1 MSIGTRLK
9 RSWNAFF
16 NKDPTPYV
24 PKDEGSSYSYRPDRV
39 RFTFG
44 NERSTITQVYNRIAV
59 DCAAIDIQ
67 HIKLDDQK
75 RFNGVMDSKLNDA
88 LTVSANIDQTGRA
101 LIQDIVMTMLDQGD
115 VCVVPYDIN
124 GNADIWHATSFDVI
138 EMRVARIITW
148 HPQSVDVEIYSPISG
163 QKERMNYLPKRNV
176 AIIANPFYSIMNEP
190 SATIRR
196 LTRKLSLLDM
206 TDDQNASGKLDLII
220 QLPYTIKTPNK
231 RAQAEARRK
240 DIEMQLSGSKYGIAY
255 TDGTEKVVQLNRSIE
270 NNLQKQV
277 EYWQEL
283 VYSQLG
289 ITQSILDSTADEKTF
304 QNYYSRT
311 VEPIVQAIVDEFKRK
326 FLSQTARTQGQS
338 IQFFRDP
345 FKLIPASQ
353 LPDMVDKFKRN
364 AVMTSNEWRQIL
376 RMMPSD
382 NPDADR
388 LENPNISK
396 SKEQLAMQYGE
407 DGGMD
412 PSQFL
417 ESVPTQT
424 GTPSETVGGSA
435 PAPEDALEAFLSG
448 FENVNPD
455 EMTDEVKDKLA
466 EYLDELEKKLSEVT

>member
-1 MSIGTRLK
+1 MAFTERLK

-16 NKDPTPYV
+16 NKDPTPRV
-24 PKDEGSSYSYRPDRV
+24 SNNEGSSYSYRPDRV

-44 NERSTITQVYNRIAV
+44 NERSTITQVYNKIAV

-67 HIKLDDQK
+67 HIKLDEQK
-75 RFNGVMDSKLNDA
+75 RFNGVIDSKLNECF
-88 LTVSANIDQTGRA
+88 TVSANIDQTGRA

-115 VCVVPYDIN
+115 VCVVPYDIY
-124 GNADIWHATSFDVI
+124 GNADIWHATAFDVN
-138 EMRVARIITW
+138 EMRVARIVTW
-148 HPQSVDVEIYSPISG
+148 HPQTVDVEIYSPISG

-176 AIIANPFYSIMNEP
+176 AIIQNPFYAIMNEP

-220 QLPYTIKTPNK
+220 QLPYTIKSPTK
-231 RAQAEARRK
+231 KAQAEARRK

-255 TDGTEKVVQLNRSIE
+255 TDGTEKVTQLNRSIE

-289 ITQSILDSTADEKTF
+289 ITQSILDNTADEKTF

-311 VEPIVQAIVDEFKRK
+311 VEPIIQAVVDEFKRK
-326 FLSQTARTQGQS
+326 FLTRTARTQGQS

-396 SKEQLAMQYGE
+396 SNEQLAMENGE
-407 DGGMD
+407 TGVDPRALVEGSGGG
-412 PSQFL
+412 
-417 ESVPTQT
+417 EEVPMEINDTT
-424 GTPSETVGGSA
+424 
-435 PAPEDALEAFLSG
+435 
-448 FENVNPD
+448 
-455 EMTDEVKDKLA
+455 KDTLA
-466 EYLDELEKKLSEVT
+466 AYLDELEKKLDGMV

>member
-1 MSIGTRLK
+1 MAFTERLK

-16 NKDPTPYV
+16 NKDPTPRV
-24 PKDEGSSYSYRPDRV
+24 SNNEGSSYSYRPDRV

-44 NERSTITQVYNRIAV
+44 NERSTITQVYNKIAV

-75 RFNGVMDSKLNDA
+75 RFNGVVDSRLNECF
-88 LTVSANIDQTGRA
+88 TVSANIDQTGRA

-115 VCVVPYDIN
+115 VCVVPYDIY
-124 GNADIWHATSFDVI
+124 GNSDIWHATAFDVN
-138 EMRVARIITW
+138 EMRVARIVTW
-148 HPQSVDVEIYSPISG
+148 HPQTVDVEIYSPFTG
-163 QKERMNYLPKRNV
+163 RKERMNDLPKRNV
-176 AIIANPFYSIMNEP
+176 AIIQNPFYAIMNEP

-220 QLPYTIKTPNK
+220 QLPYTIKSPTRK
-231 RAQAEARRK
+231 AQAEARRK

-255 TDGTEKVVQLNRSIE
+255 TDSTEKVTQLNRSLE

-289 ITQSILDSTADEKTF
+289 ITQSILDNTADEKTF

-311 VEPIVQAIVDEFKRK
+311 VEPIIQAVVDEFKRK
-326 FLSQTARTQGQS
+326 FLTRTARTQGQS

-345 FKLIPASQ
+345 FRLIPASQ

-396 SKEQLAMQYGE
+396 SNEQLAMENGE
-407 DGGMD
+407 TGVD
-412 PSQFL
+412 PQ
-417 ESVPTQT
+417 
-424 GTPSETVGGSA
+424 A
-435 PAPEDALEAFLSG
+435 
-448 FENVNPD
+448 
-455 EMTDEVKDKLA
+455 LA
-466 EYLDELEKKLSEVT
+466 EGSGDGEEVPMELNDTTKDTLAAYLDELEKKLDGMV

>member
-1 MSIGTRLK
+1 MAFAERLK

-16 NKDPTPYV
+16 NKDPTPRV
-24 PKDEGSSYSYRPDRV
+24 SNNEGSSYSYRPDRV

-44 NERSTITQVYNRIAV
+44 NERSTITQVYNKIAV

-75 RFNGVMDSKLNDA
+75 RFNGVVDSKLNECF
-88 LTVSANIDQTGRA
+88 TVSANIDQTGRA

-115 VCVVPYDIN
+115 VCVVPYDIY
-124 GNADIWHATSFDVI
+124 GNSDIWHATAFDVN
-138 EMRVARIITW
+138 EMRVARIVTW
-148 HPQSVDVEIYSPISG
+148 HPQTVDVEIYSPFTG
-163 QKERMNYLPKRNV
+163 RKERMNYLPKRNV
-176 AIIANPFYSIMNEP
+176 AIIQNPFYAIMNEP

-220 QLPYTIKTPNK
+220 QLPYTIKSPTRK
-231 RAQAEARRK
+231 AQAEARRK

-255 TDGTEKVVQLNRSIE
+255 TDGTEKVTQLNRSIE

-289 ITQSILDSTADEKTF
+289 ITQSILDNTADEKTF

-326 FLSQTARTQGQS
+326 FLTQTARTQGQS

-345 FKLIPASQ
+345 FRLIPASQ

-396 SKEQLAMQYGE
+396 SNEQLAMENGE
-407 DGGMD
+407 TGVDPQALVEGSGGGEEIPMEIND
-412 PSQFL
+412 
-417 ESVPTQT
+417 TT
-424 GTPSETVGGSA
+424 
-435 PAPEDALEAFLSG
+435 
-448 FENVNPD
+448 
-455 EMTDEVKDKLA
+455 KDTLA
-466 EYLDELEKKLSEVT
+466 AYLDELEKKLDGMV

>member
-1 MSIGTRLK
+1 MAFTERLK

-16 NKDPTPYV
+16 NKDPTPYASSN
-24 PKDEGSSYSYRPDRV
+24 EGSSYSYRPDRV

-44 NERSTITQVYNRIAV
+44 NERSTITQVYNKIAV

-75 RFNGVMDSKLNDA
+75 RFNGVMDSRLNEA

-115 VCVVPYDIN
+115 VCVVPYDIY
-124 GNADIWHATSFDVI
+124 GNADIWHATTFDVN
-138 EMRVARIITW
+138 EMRVARIVTW
-148 HPQSVDVEIYSPISG
+148 HPQTVDVEIYSPISG

-176 AIIANPFYSIMNEP
+176 AIIQNPFYAIMNEP

-196 LTRKLSLLDM
+196 LSRKLSLLDM

-220 QLPYTIKTPNK
+220 QLPYTIKSPTRK
-231 RAQAEARRK
+231 AQAEARRK
-240 DIEMQLSGSKYGIAY
+240 DIEMQLAGSKYGIAY
-255 TDGTEKVVQLNRSIE
+255 TDGTEKVTQLNRSIE

-289 ITQSILDSTADEKTF
+289 ITQSILDGTADEKTF

-326 FLSQTARTQGQS
+326 FLSRTARTQGQS

-376 RMMPSD
+376 NMMPSE

-396 SKEQLAMQYGE
+396 SNQQLAMENGE
-407 DGGMD
+407 VGDDPQALLAGGEEVPNELD
-412 PSQFL
+412 DTTKDSLSAYL
-417 ESVPTQT
+417 E
-424 GTPSETVGGSA
+424 E
-435 PAPEDALEAFLSG
+435 LEQKLSG
-448 FENVNPD
+448 V
-455 EMTDEVKDKLA
+455 V
-466 EYLDELEKKLSEVT
+466 

>member
-1 MSIGTRLK
+1 MAFTERLK

-16 NKDPTPYV
+16 NKDPTPRV
-24 PKDEGSSYSYRPDRV
+24 SNNEGSSYSYRPDRV

-44 NERSTITQVYNRIAV
+44 NERSTITQVYNKIAV

-67 HIKLDDQK
+67 HIKLDEQK
-75 RFNGVMDSKLNDA
+75 RFNGVIDSRLNECF
-88 LTVSANIDQTGRA
+88 TVSANIDQTGRA

-115 VCVVPYDIN
+115 VCVVPYDIY
-124 GNADIWHATSFDVI
+124 GNSDIWHATAFDVN
-138 EMRVARIITW
+138 EMRVARIVTW
-148 HPQSVDVEIYSPISG
+148 HPQTVDVEIYSPISG

-176 AIIANPFYSIMNEP
+176 AIIQNPFYAIMNEP

-220 QLPYTIKTPNK
+220 QLPYTIKTPTK

-255 TDGTEKVVQLNRSIE
+255 TDGTEKVTQLNRSIE

-289 ITQSILDSTADEKTF
+289 ITQSILDNTADEKTF

-311 VEPIVQAIVDEFKRK
+311 VEPIIQAVVDEFKRK
-326 FLSQTARTQGQS
+326 FLTRTARTQGQS

-345 FKLIPASQ
+345 FKLIPTSQ

-396 SKEQLAMQYGE
+396 SNEQLAMENGE
-407 DGGMD
+407 TGVDPQALVEGSGGG
-412 PSQFL
+412 
-417 ESVPTQT
+417 EEVPMEINDTT
-424 GTPSETVGGSA
+424 
-435 PAPEDALEAFLSG
+435 
-448 FENVNPD
+448 
-455 EMTDEVKDKLA
+455 KDTLA
-466 EYLDELEKKLSEVT
+466 AYLDELEKKLDGMV

>member
-1 MSIGTRLK
+1 MAFTERLR

-16 NKDPTPYV
+16 NKDPTPRV
-24 PKDEGSSYSYRPDRV
+24 SNNEGSSYSYRPDRV

-44 NERSTITQVYNRIAV
+44 NERSTITQVYNKIAV

-75 RFNGVMDSKLNDA
+75 RFNGVIDSGLNECF
-88 LTVSANIDQTGRA
+88 TVSANIDQTGRA

-115 VCVVPYDIN
+115 VCVVPYDIY
-124 GNADIWHATSFDVI
+124 GNSDIWHATAFDVN
-138 EMRVARIITW
+138 EMRVARIVTW
-148 HPQSVDVEIYSPISG
+148 HPQTVDVEIYSPFTG
-163 QKERMNYLPKRNV
+163 RKERMNELPKRNV
-176 AIIANPFYSIMNEP
+176 AIIQNPFYAIMNEP

-220 QLPYTIKTPNK
+220 QLPYTIKSPTRK
-231 RAQAEARRK
+231 AQAEARRK

-255 TDGTEKVVQLNRSIE
+255 TDGTEKVTQLNRSIE

-289 ITQSILDSTADEKTF
+289 ITQSILDNTADEKTF

-311 VEPIVQAIVDEFKRK
+311 VEPIIQAVVDEFRRK
-326 FLSQTARTQGQS
+326 FLTQTARTQGQS

-345 FKLIPASQ
+345 FRLIPASQ

-396 SKEQLAMQYGE
+396 SNEQLAMENGKTGVDPQALVEGSGIGE
-407 DGGMD
+407 
-412 PSQFL
+412 
-417 ESVPTQT
+417 EVPMELNDTT
-424 GTPSETVGGSA
+424 
-435 PAPEDALEAFLSG
+435 
-448 FENVNPD
+448 
-455 EMTDEVKDKLA
+455 KDTLA
-466 EYLDELEKKLSEVT
+466 AYLDELEKKLDGMV

>member
-1 MSIGTRLK
+1 MAFTERLK

-16 NKDPTPYV
+16 NKDPTPYASSN
-24 PKDEGSSYSYRPDRV
+24 EGSSYSYRPDRV
-39 RFTFG
+39 RFSFG
-44 NERSTITQVYNRIAV
+44 NERSTITQVYNKIAV

-67 HIKLDDQK
+67 HIKLDRQK
-75 RFNGVMDSKLNDA
+75 RFNGVMESRLNEA

-115 VCVVPYDIN
+115 VCVVPYDIY
-124 GNADIWHATSFDVI
+124 GNSDIWHATAFDVN
-138 EMRVARIITW
+138 EMRVARIVTW
-148 HPQSVDVEIYSPISG
+148 HPQTVDVEIYSPISG

-176 AIIANPFYSIMNEP
+176 AIIQNPFYAIMNEP

-220 QLPYTIKTPNK
+220 QLPYTIKSPARK
-231 RAQAEARRK
+231 AQAEARRK
-240 DIEMQLSGSKYGIAY
+240 DIEMQLAGSKYGIAY
-255 TDGTEKVVQLNRSIE
+255 TDGTEKVTQLNRSIE

-289 ITQSILDSTADEKTF
+289 ITQSILDGTADEKTF

-311 VEPIVQAIVDEFKRK
+311 VEPIIQSIVDEFKRK
-326 FLSQTARTQGQS
+326 FLSPTARTQGQS

-376 RMMPSD
+376 NMMPSD

-396 SKEQLAMQYGE
+396 SNQQLTMENGEGVSDPKTLLGTTGGEKGIPNELDDSTKDSLAAYLEELEQK
-407 DGGMD
+407 
-412 PSQFL
+412 
-417 ESVPTQT
+417 
-424 GTPSETVGGSA
+424 
-435 PAPEDALEAFLSG
+435 LSG
-448 FENVNPD
+448 V
-455 EMTDEVKDKLA
+455 V
-466 EYLDELEKKLSEVT
+466 

>member
-1 MSIGTRLK
+1 MAFTERLK

-16 NKDPTPYV
+16 NKDPTPRV
-24 PKDEGSSYSYRPDRV
+24 SNNEGSSYSYRPDRV

-44 NERSTITQVYNRIAV
+44 NERSTITQVYNKIAV

-67 HIKLDDQK
+67 HIKLDEQK
-75 RFNGVMDSKLNDA
+75 RFNGVIDSRLNECF
-88 LTVSANIDQTGRA
+88 TVSANIDQTGRA

-115 VCVVPYDIN
+115 VCVVPYDIY
-124 GNADIWHATSFDVI
+124 GNSDIWHATAFDVN

-148 HPQSVDVEIYSPISG
+148 HPQTVDVEIYSPISG

-176 AIIANPFYSIMNEP
+176 AIIQNPFYAIMNEP

-220 QLPYTIKTPNK
+220 QLPYTIKSPTRK
-231 RAQAEARRK
+231 AQAEARRK

-255 TDGTEKVVQLNRSIE
+255 TDGTEKVTQLNRSIE

-289 ITQSILDSTADEKTF
+289 ITQSILDNTADEKTF

-311 VEPIVQAIVDEFKRK
+311 VEPIIQAIVDEFKRK
-326 FLSQTARTQGQS
+326 FLTQTARTQGQS

-345 FKLIPASQ
+345 FKLIPTSQ

-396 SKEQLAMQYGE
+396 SNEQLAMENGE
-407 DGGMD
+407 TGVDPQALVEGSGGG
-412 PSQFL
+412 
-417 ESVPTQT
+417 EEVPMEINDTT
-424 GTPSETVGGSA
+424 
-435 PAPEDALEAFLSG
+435 
-448 FENVNPD
+448 
-455 EMTDEVKDKLA
+455 KDTLA
-466 EYLDELEKKLSEVT
+466 AYLDELEKKLDGMV

>member
-1 MSIGTRLK
+1 MAFTERLK

-16 NKDPTPYV
+16 NKDPTPRV
-24 PKDEGSSYSYRPDRV
+24 SNNEGSSYSYRPDRV

-44 NERSTITQVYNRIAV
+44 NERSTITQVYNKIAV

-75 RFNGVMDSKLNDA
+75 RFNGVVDSKLNECF
-88 LTVSANIDQTGRA
+88 TVSANIDQTGRA

-115 VCVVPYDIN
+115 VCVVPYDIY
-124 GNADIWHATSFDVI
+124 GNSDIWHATAFDVN
-138 EMRVARIITW
+138 EMRVARIVTW
-148 HPQSVDVEIYSPISG
+148 HPQTVDVEIYSPFTG
-163 QKERMNYLPKRNV
+163 RKERMNYLPKRNV
-176 AIIANPFYSIMNEP
+176 AIIQNPFYAIMNEP

-220 QLPYTIKTPNK
+220 QLPYTIKSPTRK
-231 RAQAEARRK
+231 AQAEARRK

-255 TDGTEKVVQLNRSIE
+255 TDGTEKVTQLNRSIE

-289 ITQSILDSTADEKTF
+289 ITQSILDNTADEKTF

-311 VEPIVQAIVDEFKRK
+311 VEPIIQAIVDEFKRK
-326 FLSQTARTQGQS
+326 FLTQTARTQGQS

-345 FKLIPASQ
+345 FRLIPASQ

-396 SKEQLAMQYGE
+396 SNEQLAMENGE
-407 DGGMD
+407 TGVDPQALVEGSGGG
-412 PSQFL
+412 
-417 ESVPTQT
+417 EEVPMEINDTT
-424 GTPSETVGGSA
+424 
-435 PAPEDALEAFLSG
+435 
-448 FENVNPD
+448 
-455 EMTDEVKDKLA
+455 KDTLA
-466 EYLDELEKKLSEVT
+466 AYLDELEKKLDGMV

>member
-1 MSIGTRLK
+1 MAFAARLK

-24 PKDEGSSYSYRPDRV
+24 PNNEGSSYSYRPDRV
-39 RFTFG
+39 RFSFG
-44 NERSTITQVYNRIAV
+44 NERSTITQVYNKIAV

-67 HIKLDDQK
+67 HIKLDGQK
-75 RFNGVMDSKLNDA
+75 RFNGVMESRLNEC

-101 LIQDIVMTMLDQGD
+101 LIQDIVMTMLDEGD
-115 VCVVPYDIN
+115 VCVVPYDIY
-124 GNADIWHATSFDVI
+124 GNSDIWHATAFDVI
-138 EMRVARIITW
+138 EIRVARIVAW
-148 HPQSVDVEIYSPISG
+148 HPQTVDVEIYSPFTG
-163 QKERMNYLPKRNV
+163 RKERMNYLPKRNV
-176 AIIANPFYSIMNEP
+176 AIIPNPFYAIMNEP

-196 LTRKLSLLDM
+196 LARKLSLLDM

-220 QLPYTIKTPNK
+220 QLPYTIKSPAR
-231 RAQAEARRK
+231 RAQAETRRK
-240 DIEMQLSGSKYGIAY
+240 DIEMQLAGSKYGIAY
-255 TDGTEKVVQLNRSIE
+255 TDGTEKVTQLNRSIE

-289 ITQSILDSTADEKTF
+289 ITQSILDGTADEKTF

-326 FLSQTARTQGQS
+326 FLTPTARTQGQS

-396 SKEQLAMQYGE
+396 SKEQLAMQNGE
-407 DGGMD
+407 MGSVD
-412 PSQFL
+412 PNQFL
-417 ESVPTQT
+417 ESVP
-424 GTPSETVGGSA
+424 SEGQ
-435 PAPEDALEAFLSG
+435 ESG
-448 FENVNPD
+448 DTRVPMEL
-455 EMTDEVKDKLA
+455 TDETKDSLA
-466 EYLDELEKKLSEVT
+466 AYLDELEKKLNGVL